1 MPRHRFFYLLNLA
14 RHRVFKHAD
23 RVAQEELGL
32 SAAQLGALTVIGA
45 RPGRSQRELA
55 QTLGYNESAITAL
68 MRRMREAELIE
79 RTPSVADR
87 RVRTIDLSPKG
98 RELVRASKPLLGRLQ
113 ARLTDGFT
121 DDELDVVARFLGAAR
136 TRFSQDPRSEPLGP
150 EEPRPEEPSS
160 EDP

>member
-23 RVAQEELGL
+23 RVAQEQLGL

-55 QTLGYNESAITAL
+55 RTLGYNESAITAL
-68 MRRMREAELIE
+68 MRRMSEAELIV
-79 RTPSVADR
+79 RTSSEVDR
-87 RVRTIDLSPKG
+87 RVMTIDLSEKG
-98 RELVRASKPLLGRLQ
+98 RALVSASKPLLGRFQ
-113 ARLTDGFT
+113 ARLTEGFT
-121 DDELDVVARFLGAAR
+121 EDELDVVARFLANAQSRFAEGAGSQDSDPS
-136 TRFSQDPRSEPLGP
+136 SQDPRT
-150 EEPRPEEPSS
+150 

>member
-23 RVAQEELGL
+23 RLAQEELGL

-45 RPGRSQRELA
+45 QPGRSQRQLA

-68 MRRMREAELIE
+68 MRRMHEAELIV
-79 RTPSVADR
+79 RTPSETDR
-87 RVRTIDLSPKG
+87 RVMTIDLSTKG
-98 RELVRASKPLLGRLQ
+98 RALVTASKPMLRRLQ

-121 DDELDVVARFLGAAR
+121 EDELDVVARFLANAQDRFAAG
-136 TRFSQDPRSEPLGP
+136 SDEPRSED
-150 EEPRPEEPSS
+150 S
-160 EDP
+160 